1 MCLPLLIR
9 WGCFSRQQFHE
20 VVGVSRGGKDRHP
33 GRERDGDVH
42 TLKEGTAK
50 RMANSGLDIG
60 SAEVDGR
67 MAFPYTALLGLF
79 CCYYIGGVKR
89 PDERHPRKN
98 LSILVG
104 RRKSTTTP
112 DDNKKRPVYD
122 IL

>member
-1 MCLPLLIR
+1 MFAPSYSMGLLFSPTIPR
-9 WGCFSRQQFHE
+9 SGRCIAWGKRQTSRE
-20 VVGVSRGGKDRHP
+20 RK
-33 GRERDGDVH
+33 RDGDVH

-112 DDNKKRPVYD
+112 DNNKKRPVYD